1 MNYYRSGYES
11 QIAQDLEARDVSF
24 SFEEETFDYI
34 STVRGGVC
42 SACGSTKTGKK
53 RKYTPDFIIPV
64 TSRRLSHRPL
74 VVEAKGRFPSTDR
87 SKMRDVRKAHP
98 EMDVRILF
106 QKRSKKQAAIVAT
119 WCDKNNFD
127 YAFGTSIPQ
136 EWLDYD

>member
-1 MNYYRSGYES
+1 MNCYRSGYES
-11 QIAQDLEARDVSF
+11 QIAQVSF

-106 QKRSKKQAAIVAT
+106 H
-119 WCDKNNFD
+119 